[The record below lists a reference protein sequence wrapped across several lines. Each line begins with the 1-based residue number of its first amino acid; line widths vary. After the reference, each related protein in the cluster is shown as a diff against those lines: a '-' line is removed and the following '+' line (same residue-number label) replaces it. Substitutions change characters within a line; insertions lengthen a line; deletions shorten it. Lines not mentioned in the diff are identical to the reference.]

1 MIVPARRTT
10 VMRWP
15 SANHHSASG
24 SDTRLPRTPRGPVS
38 MSLLAGVGRARHCFV
53 AEREQYIGSDVEGR
67 LAAFPQICAPLKGI
81 FCDDI
86 SEIAVGT
93 LITERPR
100 SRVGS
105 RRGSGFDDADVSSIP
120 PIIPYGGFSP
130 IRLQG

>member
-1 MIVPARRTT
+1 MIVQARRTT

-24 SDTRLPRTPRGPVS
+24 SHTRLPRTPRGPVS

-86 SEIAVGT
+86 SEF
-93 LITERPR
+93 E
-100 SRVGS
+100 
-105 RRGSGFDDADVSSIP
+105 SSHP
-120 PIIPYGGFSP
+120 NQPV
-130 IRLQG
+130 RL